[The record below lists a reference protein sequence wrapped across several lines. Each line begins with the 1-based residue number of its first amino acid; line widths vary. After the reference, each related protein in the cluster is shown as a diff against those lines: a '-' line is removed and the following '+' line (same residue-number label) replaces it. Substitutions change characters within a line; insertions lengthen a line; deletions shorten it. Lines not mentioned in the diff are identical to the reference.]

1 MTAISDKQAIEKAR
15 KIKLLICDVDGVLSD
30 GKITFSNN
38 GDELKSFNTKD
49 GQGIKLLQQSDIHV
63 AIITGRQSN
72 IVEHRAKEL
81 GIQFI
86 FQGHSDKKAAYQ
98 SILNTL
104 SLKPEQVAHV
114 GDDLPDLPLMKMS
127 GLGFSVNDAH
137 FFVKQHADWVT
148 TRNGGDGAV
157 REIADFILK
166 SQNKLDTILSSY
178 L

>member
-1 MTAISDKQAIEKAR
+1 MTALNEEQALEKAT

-30 GKITFSNN
+30 GKITFSNS

-49 GQGIKLLQQSDIHV
+49 GQGIKLLQQADIHV

-72 IVEHRAKEL
+72 IVEQRAKEL
-81 GIQFI
+81 GIEFL

-98 SILNTL
+98 NILDSL
-104 SLKPEQVAHV
+104 SLKPEEVAHV
-114 GDDLPDLPLMKMS
+114 GDDLPDLPLMRMS

-137 FFVKQHADWVT
+137 FFVKQHADWVST
-148 TRNGGDGAV
+148 KNGGDGAV

-166 SQNKLDTILSSY
+166 AQNKLDAILSHY